1 MGKRMNKNS
10 KPIGGGKRKYEQPR
24 TIVVNIIKEDKLLT
38 GSVTFDSEN
47 TQPNPTS
54 SATNSTWS
62 QDENGGTTNTGFG
75 TDPTENF

>member
-1 MGKRMNKNS
+1 MNKNS

-47 TQPNPTS
+47 TQPVPTS
-54 SATNSTWS
+54 SATNST
-62 QDENGGTTNTGFG
+62 
-75 TDPTENF
+75 